1 MHMYLVLHN
10 SAIVNSGAVLEDGG
24 NQFSAAPASLE
35 LGRNTTEAATTASP
49 LAVQQINNFNF
60 TVGICM
66 VMKDAEAYFE
76 EWVDYH
82 VGVMKFDAIY
92 IYDNSPDFELRNW
105 YRNSRNDPVYGKVE
119 VMHYKSTTKD
129 NWNEKEGGY
138 DQNVIYRDCNDRF
151 GRKGPRHDYLAFIDI
166 DEFLVPQ
173 KKAAKST
180 TTGEDDSTTTT
191 GGGTSIHGILDE
203 YLVPYGGALT
213 VNWVLFG
220 TANKT
225 AYSPFPVT
233 KRFQYRDAETHNVIK
248 SIVKSSDY
256 DGHINPH
263 GVNLSNGAK
272 IRTTEKPT
280 TNDKPHFNHTTC
292 RREVE
297 ITAFGGKQL
306 ENMIFMSSSLVTHVT
321 TTELHFSP
329 SSSWFLFGH
338 AFQCRIPC
346 NW

>member
-1 MHMYLVLHN
+1 
-10 SAIVNSGAVLEDGG
+10 
-24 NQFSAAPASLE
+24 
-35 LGRNTTEAATTASP
+35 
-49 LAVQQINNFNF
+49 
-60 TVGICM
+60 M

-272 IRTTEKPT
+272 IRTTQKPGFVFDARSDAKASDHKRPSDVLLLYHYRYT
-280 TNDKPHFNHTTC
+280 STKEYIFKRCVRGNIDPNYWCNKEGTGIKKIPEG
-292 RREVE
+292 REHILPRPGAVYDD
-297 ITAFGGKQL
+297 TAWTLLTQ
-306 ENMIFMSSSLVTHVT
+306 HV
-321 TTELHFSP
+321 P
-329 SSSWFLFGH
+329 KYRLFDSYG
-338 AFQCRIPC
+338 
-346 NW
+346 WKDYM